1 MAEERGLKH
10 WTSLGVALLLVVFVA
25 ACGSNGTGESTTTS
39 SSGGS
44 GSTTTT
50 AAATAEPKNLVIGQD
65 SDAQTLSPLEVTGVE
80 TANVNL
86 HIYDGLV
93 ATGPDMSL
101 QPRLATEWEIV
112 DALTWRFKL
121 REGVKFHDGTDFTAE
136 DAKFTI
142 DYILDEENQ
151 SGLRSYISPVTEVE
165 IVNDYEILIHTSR
178 PYVTLANQL
187 ARAVLVVPSDTYEEV
202 GRDAFSINPV
212 GTGPFRFVEW
222 AKDQY
227 VALEANDDYWAGRPK
242 VDTLTIRTVPD
253 PAARV
258 AALLAGEIQIIAD
271 VAPDAVPQVESASG
285 VEVVA
290 GGGLTQNFLA
300 LNSFAEP
307 FDDVRVRK
315 ALNYAINREEI
326 IGSLL
331 GGRGTVNQGPFAPKT
346 FGYDS
351 DLVGYGY
358 DPEQA
363 RSLLAEAGYADGG
376 PVVEL
381 WYQSGSGV
389 SGAND
394 QVAAA
399 IAGQLNEV
407 GFEVTLTPLE
417 RARYLEVLL
426 TAPQLP
432 HFAIADNRDALGDGD
447 FILGLWF
454 HSARRAHYFNTPALD
469 ALIEEQLT
477 LLDRDER
484 LAKLREI
491 GEYIVDEAGI
501 GFLFTVDVLYGVSDR
516 VSGWEARGDRVFTV
530 SHEVDLQP

>member
-1 MAEERGLKH
+1 MAERRTPKR
-10 WTSLGVALLLVVFVA
+10 WTKLGVVLLLTA
-25 ACGSNGTGESTTTS
+25 MATACTSDGGGESTTTS
-39 SSGGS
+39 SGG
-44 GSTTTT
+44 GDPITTTT
-50 AAATAEPKNLVIGQD
+50 AGPSEPKNLVIAQD

-93 ATGPDMSL
+93 ATGTDMTL
-101 QPRLATEWEIV
+101 EPRLATDWEIV

-142 DYILDEENQ
+142 DYILDEENK
-151 SGLRSYISPVTEVE
+151 SGLRSYISPITEVE

-187 ARAVLVVPSDTYEEV
+187 ARAVLVVPSDTYQEM
-202 GRDAFSINPV
+202 GRDEFSISPV

-222 AKDQY
+222 AKDQH

-253 PAARV
+253 PATRV
-258 AALLAGEIQIIAD
+258 AGLLAGEIHIIAD
-271 VAPDAVPQVESASG
+271 VAPDAVPQVENASG
-285 VEVVA
+285 VEVVS

-300 LNSFAEP
+300 LNTFAEP
-307 FDDVRVRK
+307 FDDIRVRK
-315 ALNYAINREEI
+315 ALNYAIDQDEI

-331 GGRGTVNQGPFAPKT
+331 GGRGTVNQGPFAPNT
-346 FGYDS
+346 FGYDP
-351 DLVGYGY
+351 DLVGYSY

-363 RSLLAEAGYADGG
+363 RDLLAEAGYADGG
-376 PVVEL
+376 PVIEL
-381 WYQSGSGV
+381 WYQTGSGV

-399 IAGQLNEV
+399 IAGQLDEV

-417 RARYLEVLL
+417 RARYLEVLV
-426 TAPQLP
+426 TSPQLP

-447 FILGLWF
+447 FLLGLWY
-454 HSARRAHYFNTPALD
+454 HSARRAHYYNTPALD
-469 ALIEEQLT
+469 ALIEEELT

-484 LAKLREI
+484 LAKLHEI
-491 GEYIVDEAGI
+491 GDYIVDDAAV